1 MPNSNRY
8 YQPTNSK
15 DAMRKIQKLFNQ
27 YCQAPLTNEL
37 LQYHFKL
44 LNQVKTNVLPIAKT
58 ENVPERIQAA
68 QSIIEIMEN
77 WLSLRLAGKDY
88 HGKMQHFHF
97 VSDHDVLHYKR
108 HEIKVKS
115 NHNFRSSRH

>member
-1 MPNSNRY
+1 MKDTDRF

-27 YCQAPLTNEL
+27 YCQAQLTNEL

-44 LNQVKTNVLPIAKT
+44 LNQVKTNVLPVAKT

-68 QSIIEIMEN
+68 QRIITTMES
-77 WLSLRLAGKDY
+77 WLQIRLAGKDY
-88 HGKMQHFHF
+88 PGHMKHFRY
-97 VSDHDVLHYKR
+97 VSDHATLRYKR
-108 HEIKVKS
+108 HEIKVKG
-115 NHNFRSSRH
+115 NQNLRSSQH

>member
-1 MPNSNRY
+1 MTDRF

-44 LNQVKTNVLPIAKT
+44 LNQVKTNVLPVAKT
-58 ENVPERIQAA
+58 ENVPERIHAA
-68 QSIIEIMEN
+68 QSIIATMEK
-77 WLSLRLAGKDY
+77 WLTLRLAGKPY
-88 HGKMQHFHF
+88 QGQMKHFRF
-97 VSDHDVLHYKR
+97 VANQDILRYQR
-108 HEIKVKS
+108 HQIKVKGS
-115 NHNFRSSRH
+115 TPMRSSRH